1 VPELAYTLP
10 AITFAVVLTLPV
22 KLAAFP
28 FNRELTFTFGAVNV
42 PERVMLAMPDTLC
55 GRLIKKGT
63 VP

>member
-1 VPELAYTLP
+1 
-10 AITFAVVLTLPV
+10 
-22 KLAAFP
+22 LAAFP